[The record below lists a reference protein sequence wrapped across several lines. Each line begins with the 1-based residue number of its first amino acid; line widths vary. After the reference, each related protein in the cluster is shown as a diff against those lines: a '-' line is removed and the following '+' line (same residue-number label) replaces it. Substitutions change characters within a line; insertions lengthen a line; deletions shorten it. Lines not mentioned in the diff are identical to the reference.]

1 MDWGSTLE
9 EELDFF
15 LKEDEVDPLKD
26 QIDEAKRKAKEFMQ
40 VLKNKFP
47 NRFFLL
53 KRITQNPLFWQSCCI
68 DREYVIIEDDAYAKK
83 LQNCFE
89 MSENVFLLF
98 ISVEQK
104 LFKGYGRVESDIK

>member
-1 MDWGSTLE
+1 MDWGTTVE
-9 EELDFF
+9 EELEFF

-53 KRITQNPLFWQSCCI
+53 KRITQNPLFWQTCCI
-68 DREYVIIEDDAYAKK
+68 EREYVIIEDDAYAKK
-83 LQNCFE
+83 LQNCYE
-89 MSENVFLLF
+89 VFNP
-98 ISVEQK
+98 
-104 LFKGYGRVESDIK
+104 Y